1 MVRFN
6 TLLTEPEF
14 AALVRLA
21 DAERR
26 DTRAQA
32 AVIIRQELERRG
44 MLTKENPDAGNVGA
58 GELAQAGASVD
69 AIISAALPTSTNG
82 GGHARG

>member
-6 TLLTEPEF
+6 TLLTESEF

-21 DAERR
+21 DTERR

-32 AVIIRQELERRG
+32 AVLIAEGLIERG
-44 MLTKENPDAGNVGA
+44 LLTKENPDAVNVGA

-69 AIISAALPTSTNG
+69 SIISAALPTSTNG
-82 GGHARG
+82 GGHARV